1 MVLAFLILSVSEKAP
16 GVIHSTAYSLN
27 RARTSHSDELNT
39 VREEPDEL
47 EEDGHRGPSEMN
59 EDHKAQCDLFKRV
72 HQHVVEDMK
81 SALHH
86 SSTAGAEASLHPI
99 EKKGA
104 FFLNDADSPES
115 IVVWHSFGDCCF
127 VLMCDS
133 DENISLGG
141 QILRQIIHSISC
153 HVVFVTPS
161 ELLAKAGL
169 VHAIVKLYLP
179 AGKLLF
185 VNQNVVKQYEQLLQ
199 RVAA

>member
-1 MVLAFLILSVSEKAP
+1 MVLAFLILSVSEKAS

-27 RARTSHSDELNT
+27 RVRTSHSDELNT
-39 VREEPDEL
+39 VRDEPDEL

-104 FFLNDADSPES
+104 
-115 IVVWHSFGDCCF
+115 
-127 VLMCDS
+127 